1 MKSSKLKIIVIF
13 VIAGFIY
20 GFASA
25 IYNQNPYYSPKGE
38 LLISK
43 TAERHPAWLWEP
55 SPMWIPSYLLCK
67 MAKNSQGNWAGITYT
82 KSGYL
87 FSSQIERI
95 LYFAGSTVLGIAFGV
110 VSGIGAVFIWKC
122 CKSRTTT
129 T

>member
-13 VIAGFIY
+13 VIAGLIY

-25 IYNQNPYYSPKGE
+25 IYNQNPYYATVGSEVANKE
-38 LLISK
+38 QMFK
-43 TAERHPAWLWEP
+43 AWHWEP

-95 LYFAGSTVLGIAFGV
+95 LYFAGSTVLGMVFGV